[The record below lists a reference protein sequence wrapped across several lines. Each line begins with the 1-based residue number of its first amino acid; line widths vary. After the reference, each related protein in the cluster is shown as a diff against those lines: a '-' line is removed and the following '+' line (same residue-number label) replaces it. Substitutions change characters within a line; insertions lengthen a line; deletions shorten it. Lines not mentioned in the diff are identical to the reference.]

1 MRARTITHGLPPSG
15 ARFARLWAGRN
26 YDVMG
31 REYGTTTPN
40 MDDKAGRWSTALTF
54 LQTPSTTA
62 PFIFMFSP
70 TSFERRLIPFFERRL
85 IPFLKR
91 SEMREILGLQH
102 AHSDISVASSP
113 GQPPQ

>member
-1 MRARTITHGLPPSG
+1 MRSRTIIHGLPPFG

-62 PFIFMFSP
+62 PFIFMFSS
-70 TSFERRLIPFFERRL
+70 TSFERRL

-91 SEMREILGLQH
+91 SEVREILGLQH
-102 AHSDISVASSP
+102 AHSDLSVASSP